1 MNNFFL
7 YRFSLLVLLFYLS
20 TRTLAKNTTN
30 NHTESEEDHDSHI
43 GEIIEDFFKD
53 FGDGNGSIIASQF
66 CNFTQKLSV
75 CGSKGSEDGHGH
87 AEHGDEPERTEEHLE
102 EGKHDGDTEEEGHD
116 KDKTGHEEDE
126 DGHEDGHEDEERH
139 EDEEGKVRSCIT
151 MCLFD
156 GGAFTFFQNGL
167 YDGTCLHG

>member
-20 TRTLAKNTTN
+20 TRTLAKNTIN

-66 CNFTQKLSV
+66 CNFSQKLSV

-87 AEHGDEPERTEEHLE
+87 AEHGDESERTEEHLE
-102 EGKHDGDTEEEGHD
+102 EGKHNEEEGHEE
-116 KDKTGHEEDE
+116 DKTGHEEDE
-126 DGHEDGHEDEERH
+126 DGHEDGHEDEETGH
-139 EDEEGKVRSCIT
+139 EEGKVRSCIT
-151 MCLFD
+151 ICLLMVHLY
-156 GGAFTFFQNGL
+156 FFKMACTVRL
-167 YDGTCLHG
+167 V